1 MKRIFSIILSASA
14 ASLLAFSALAQ
25 DPLNPKKDGPSSVSD
40 RLSQAR
46 RGDQLNDAA
55 RASDVIGMTVK
66 NLQDEKLGKVENILV
81 DLSSGRVVALV
92 VSSGGFLGMGDEL
105 SAVPPAALEFSADRT
120 TLHLDASKSML
131 SEAPHFKA
139 HQWPDF
145 SQSSYVLGV
154 YRAFRV
160 EPYFTTNVTARADN
174 TARNVRDRD
183 EATLTPLDQGTSK
196 ADVNTTAEIRK
207 RIVARKSM
215 SVNATNVKIITLHG
229 RVTLRGRLR

>member
-1 MKRIFSIILSASA
+1 MKRNFSIILSASA

-55 RASDVIGMTVK
+55 KASDVIGMTVK

-160 EPYFTTNVTARADN
+160 EPYFIGFGLWRTAPRTILPGSHGSFFPPLPCYPGQLRQAAWPGREKSAHG
-174 TARNVRDRD
+174 ARGAGRDS
-183 EATLTPLDQGTSK
+183 AALAG
-196 ADVNTTAEIRK
+196 
-207 RIVARKSM
+207 
-215 SVNATNVKIITLHG
+215 G
-229 RVTLRGRLR
+229 